1 MEDKYDPDKAM
12 SFEVSKRAQEEKSK
26 KVAWIIA
33 GVMTVITFLL
43 SIGIVSLL
51 PLKTVEPFL
60 VEVNKSNGMVNVVP
74 VLKEKTITTL
84 EATDKHFVSLYVQK
98 REAYYHDILDDDYV
112 KVQSMSTSKVAK
124 EYIRMYEGANGRAE
138 ILQDDFN
145 VRVNIKSIVLG
156 VSAGTKMAT
165 VRVEIRK
172 KDLKSNF
179 SEKPIIKVITLAYK
193 YVPELKQK
201 EKLKLFNPLGFQ
213 VTTYRTDREAN

>member
-124 EYIRMYEGANGRAE
+124 AYIRMYEGANGRAE